1 MTLPLGD
8 GDKILSTYLETSK
21 DSRIMQT
28 SEELKVKVNNLN
40 ELFIQQGE
48 DVFFKELPVEVLL
61 LTERIKV
68 DNGIGDDQ

>member
-1 MTLPLGD
+1 
-8 GDKILSTYLETSK
+8 
-21 DSRIMQT
+21 MQT